1 MYMCVKLSL
10 ENLKPGTCPPKPH
23 TLHPTNTYRV
33 IITIRMYGGNKW
45 VITMDIY
52 IYIYIFLVIDM
63 IYDGV
68 MIIIIVLIF

>member
-1 MYMCVKLSL
+1 MKLLS
-10 ENLKPGTCPPKPH
+10 ENLKPGSYSSYPI
-23 TLHPTNTYRV
+23 NTYTCGV
-33 IITIRMYGGNKW
+33 IINTRMYGGNKC

-68 MIIIIVLIF
+68 MIIIIILIF